1 MKCRTWFLS
10 AALLL
15 VIAVAPLL
23 AADAPAAPEAKK
35 ADAPAAPKTEGAPAA
50 AAPAKP
56 AVDGDLA
63 IMVRECK
70 LTDEQVV
77 KLTEAASAIM
87 VQLSNW
93 QKANADKLTGFQK
106 AFEAARAANDE
117 AAMAKVKTDA
127 QPAFQERLALIM
139 KGQKG
144 MMDILSPEQ
153 RSIWLGYITF
163 RQLMV
168 GMAPVD
174 LTTEQLMKIRELCN
188 TAGKELDGVKDEGE
202 AGMAALVKIRT
213 TMLDNLREKILTP
226 EQRAKMPPNPPAPP
240 AGATP
245 PAAPKAPE
253 TKAPEP
259 KAPEPKAPETK
270 APATK

>member
-15 VIAVAPLL
+15 VIAVAPVL
-23 AADAPAAPEAKK
+23 AADAPAAAKAPEAKK
-35 ADAPAAPKTEGAPAA
+35 AAAPAAPKTEGAPAA

-63 IMVRECK
+63 VMVRECK

-87 VQLSNW
+87 VQLGDW
-93 QKANADKLTGFQK
+93 QKTNADKLAGFQK
-106 AFEAARAANDE
+106 AFEAAQTAKDE
-117 AAMAKVKTDA
+117 AAMAKVRTDA
-127 QPAFQERLALIM
+127 MPVMQERMTLIM

-153 RSIWLGYITF
+153 RSTWLGYITF
-163 RQLMV
+163 RQLMA
-168 GMAPVD
+168 GMSAVD
-174 LTTEQLMKIRELCN
+174 LTTEQLAKIRELCN

-213 TMLDNLREKILTP
+213 TMLDNIRAKILTP
-226 EQRAKMPPNPPAPP
+226 EQRAKMPPNPTVPP

-253 TKAPEP
+253 TKAPE
-259 KAPEPKAPETK
+259 TK